1 MKAMKATS
9 GGSSSS
15 SSLTDLSEV
24 ANELGFGAELEPAQ
38 INAIANSMDLSPI
51 DVEFKEEENL
61 NGYHFQS
68 SSGGSNK
75 SRNSGKSV
83 KFALFEPETGNDSVG
98 VSSYGGLSNSIVMHA
113 IPDDEDLAEMDEE
126 VIEQHYHQLLQ
137 KKKSRLGQS

>member
-1 MKAMKATS
+1 MALKATAS
-9 GGSSSS
+9 SGSSSS
-15 SSLTDLSEV
+15 SSSSSGSPTDMSDI

-51 DVEFKEEENL
+51 DVEFKEEENV

-98 VSSYGGLSNSIVMHA
+98 VSSYGGSQNSIVMHT
-113 IPDDEDLAEMDEE
+113 IPDDDDLAEMDEE
-126 VIEQHYHQLLQ
+126 VIEQQYH
-137 KKKSRLGQS
+137 